1 MLAKIETFQRND
13 SAEANA
19 ARQRLA
25 DGLARPLLV
34 HVHIPKCAG
43 TSFNNL
49 LRISFGAGHLDAY
62 LPVPD
67 AVYSNDEFAQRVAA
81 APQIQSI
88 ASHSIRRFPRIL
100 GDYVPLYVCFL
111 RDPLEWYLSNLT
123 YVLKNCAELSADHRS
138 ILPPDLGSLSV
149 RDLAQWLMDRTEQ
162 EGRVKTYYDRMTL
175 VEYLVTSTYDDCVL
189 SDPSAPP
196 PPAVRETS
204 LFSLSQHL
212 LNSFFFVGM
221 VEKMPEGLA
230 ILRRKLNA
238 YGLCLAPGELPVLNT
253 SHERRGDLS
262 WLTEAD
268 PLGRRILGCLERDR
282 CLYAHARAC
291 FDRERHRDETERLE
305 VLPDASGS

>member
-1 MLAKIETFQRND
+1 MFTAIEAFRRND
-13 SAEANA
+13 FAEAESA
-19 ARQRLA
+19 MQRLA

-49 LRISFGAGHLDAY
+49 LELSFGAGHIDGY
-62 LPVPD
+62 LPGQSPVF
-67 AVYSNDEFAQRVAA
+67 SNDEFAERVVAT
-81 APQIQSI
+81 PQAQSI
-88 ASHSIRRFPRIL
+88 ASHSIRRYPRLI
-100 GDYVPLYVCFL
+100 GERVPLYVCFL
-111 RDPLEWYLSNLT
+111 RDPLEWCLSNLT
-123 YVLKNCAELSADHRS
+123 YLIKNYANFSESHRGA
-138 ILPPDLGSLSV
+138 LPSNCPQMSV
-149 RDLAQWLMDRTEQ
+149 RELAQWGLDAAERGNWKATYVVDFLGSATLEDRIIPHLK
-162 EGRVKTYYDRMTL
+162 VP
-175 VEYLVTSTYDDCVL
+175 
-189 SDPSAPP
+189 PSSHDYEAGLL
-196 PPAVRETS
+196 TTT
-204 LFSLSQHL
+204 QHL
-212 LNSFFFVGM
+212 LDSFFFVGV

-238 YGLCLAPGELPVLNT
+238 YGLCLAPGEMPVLNT